1 MRLLHLARRAIRDKS
16 GVSAT
21 EFALIAP
28 VFLTMMM
35 GIFDAGQQAYATSVL
50 NGAVQKAARDSS
62 LEITDL
68 GYADAM
74 VEKQV
79 GPILPGATFKSTR
92 TSYNDFKDIGRPEKW
107 NDANNDGTCSH
118 NESYVDEN
126 GNGEWDS
133 DIGKEGNGGADDVV
147 VYEMSVSYD
156 PTFKVPFMPAH
167 WTKRSLKASA
177 IKKNQPF
184 ANQVGYGST
193 AGIC

>member
-1 MRLLHLARRAIRDKS
+1 MRFSAISQLARDER

-28 VFLTMMM
+28 VFLTLLV
-35 GIFDAGQQAYATSVL
+35 GIFDAGQEAYGISVL

-74 VEKQV
+74 VQKQV
-79 GPILPGATFKSTR
+79 APILPGATFKSSR
-92 TSYNDFKDIGRPEKW
+92 TSYNDYKDIGRPEKW
-107 NDANNDGTCSH
+107 NDANNNGTCDAG
-118 NESYVDEN
+118 ESYVDEN
-126 GNGEWDS
+126 GSGDWDD

-147 VYEMSVSYD
+147 VYQMTVDYE
-156 PTFKVPFMPAH
+156 PTFKVPFMPNH
-167 WTKRSLKASA
+167 WTKRSLTASA

-193 AGIC
+193 AGTC